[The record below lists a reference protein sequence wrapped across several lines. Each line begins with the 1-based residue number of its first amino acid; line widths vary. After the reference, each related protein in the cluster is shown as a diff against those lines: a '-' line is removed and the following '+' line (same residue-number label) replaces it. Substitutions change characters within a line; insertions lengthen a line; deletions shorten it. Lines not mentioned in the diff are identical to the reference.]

1 MKFLMEMRVR
11 KRLNTTFAFILGTG
25 LLAVLTA
32 VICMM
37 VMTGRYDHTLENYAF
52 PQGDIGR
59 VMNAFAEV
67 RSDTRAVIG
76 YEEADAIAQ
85 AMTSHEDHVKELY
98 MWMDEVEKTMVT
110 KDGKEAFA
118 AIETALDAYFVMEA
132 KVLEIGNTT
141 DQALCDQA
149 QEMAINELR
158 PLYDVADAA
167 IVHLMDVN
175 VEKGDNTQS
184 LLHIVEY
191 IIIAGIVVLF
201 IVTLIVVQKMAKI
214 VSDSVERPLKML
226 GDRLETFA
234 EGDLDSPFPK
244 MKYHDE
250 VTDLVQTTSNTAE
263 KLKKIFQDTG
273 DMMNE
278 MASGNF
284 RVESSIPQ
292 EYTGDF
298 SSLLESMK
306 QMNEQIRYMLKE
318 VDDAAKQVSAGSTN
332 MAEAAQALA
341 EGATDQAASVQEL
354 HATITDITEAVHIT
368 AAQMEENY
376 NQAHRYAEEAEKS
389 RMQMAAMMAAMDR
402 MNETSQKIGNIISE
416 IEDIASQTNLLSL
429 NASIEAARAGDAGRG
444 FAVVADQIGKL
455 AEQSAQSAV
464 DTRQLIEGSIR
475 EVEDG
480 NKAAQAA
487 SESLATV
494 VGGMKEIAESS
505 KRMSDAS
512 RDQAKSMEQAELGV
526 NRISEV
532 VESNSAA
539 AEESS
544 ATSEELS
551 AQAISMSEMVSVF
564 KV

>member
-1 MKFLMEMRVR
+1 
-11 KRLNTTFAFILGTG
+11 
-25 LLAVLTA
+25 
-32 VICMM
+32 
-37 VMTGRYDHTLENYAF
+37 
-52 PQGDIGR
+52 
-59 VMNAFAEV
+59 
-67 RSDTRAVIG
+67 
-76 YEEADAIAQ
+76 
-85 AMTSHEDHVKELY
+85 
-98 MWMDEVEKTMVT
+98 
-110 KDGKEAFA
+110 
-118 AIETALDAYFVMEA
+118 
-132 KVLEIGNTT
+132 
-141 DQALCDQA
+141 
-149 QEMAINELR
+149 
-158 PLYDVADAA
+158 
-167 IVHLMDVN
+167 
-175 VEKGDNTQS
+175 
-184 LLHIVEY
+184 
-191 IIIAGIVVLF
+191 
-201 IVTLIVVQKMAKI
+201 MAKI